1 MNSEEEVEAWPSQYE
16 APPRSTLMMVYDV
29 IVSVAAAPQS
39 GAAADTARLH
49 LYTRQCLYPDAVL

>member
-29 IVSVAAAPQS
+29 IVSVR
-39 GAAADTARLH
+39 GAAADTARHH